1 MPDRAGYATIYRM
14 TDYAAALLA
23 AGLLIAFLL
32 GMLGAKFMR
41 ALRSMYSAQDL
52 AKGAASGMRSARL
65 RLVILAAIIF
75 AIAWPWLHG
84 YH

>member
-1 MPDRAGYATIYRM
+1 M
-14 TDYAAALLA
+14 TDHAAALLA

-52 AKGAASGMRSARL
+52 AKGATSGMRSARL
-65 RLVILAAIIF
+65 RLVLLAAVIF